1 MIDDDEMELR
11 RLAIR
16 RADMRIAFRSHLVA
30 YAIVNAGL
38 TAIYVATSFG
48 HYFWPIWPMLG
59 WGIGLGAHA
68 SAVYMDGEG
77 LRDRMIQE
85 ELEKLRRTR
94 VGPGA

>member
-1 MIDDDEMELR
+1 MTDAEDDLH

-16 RADMRIAFRSHLVA
+16 RADMRLAFRSHLMSYVV
-30 YAIVNAGL
+30 VNAGL

-68 SAVYMDGEG
+68 AAVYMDGEG
-77 LRDRMIQE
+77 IRDRMIAE
-85 ELEKLRRTR
+85 ELEKLRKSRMT
-94 VGPGA
+94 

>member
-1 MIDDDEMELR
+1 MYDDDDVELR
-11 RLAIR
+11 RQAIR

-30 YAIVNAGL
+30 YVIVNAGL
-38 TAIYVATSFG
+38 TAIYIMTSFG